1 LPPGDDDLDL
11 IAARRRLRRRPSPR
25 YGLRFGLVLLLL
37 VPLVLAG
44 LVAGGVWGAS
54 AYVNSSC
61 SLKSLRPLRL
71 GANTFVFASDRT
83 LLGSIPSSQNR
94 QPLSLRQIAKWVP
107 LATVAIEDRR
117 FWQHGAL
124 DYMGIARAAWKDL
137 LQGTFVQGGSTIT
150 QQLARNLY
158 IGNDQQKLHRKV
170 VEACLAIKLEE
181 RYTKRQILDDYLN
194 TVYYGNHAFGI
205 EAAAQTYFSR
215 HAFELTLP
223 QAALLAGLPQAP
235 SVYDPLQDADAAL
248 GRRNEV
254 LAAMLAAGDIKPAA
268 YTWATRARLR
278 LQPTTIYTR
287 IRLPYFFSYVESQLV
302 KQYGA
307 DAVRAGGLRVRTTI
321 EPRLQALAERA
332 QKDVLLHR
340 DDPSSALVAIDPRN
354 GDVKAMAVDVPD
366 GRRLQF
372 NLASQGHRT
381 AGSAFK
387 PFVLAT
393 AMTQGVSLYSSFS
406 GPSSLTI
413 PDRRCEGVNGPWDVH
428 NFADESSGTMD
439 LVNATAHS
447 VNTIFAQLVTR
458 VGPENVVTTA
468 HRMGIRSRL
477 LPVCSITLGS
487 QPVSPL
493 EMADAYA
500 TFAARG
506 IHHAPQSLAEVKLSN
521 GHVDR
526 PSAGKAARALP
537 QDAADKVVYALQA
550 VVKYGTGTAAA
561 LSDRPVAGKTGTAEN
576 FQDAW
581 FCGFV
586 PQLATCVWVGYP
598 RAEIPL
604 ENVEGLSGVFGGS
617 LPAQI
622 WHEFMSGATA
632 GMPVLDF
639 AQPDLS
645 GSSDYYSS
653 SSSGTDTSTSSS
665 DTSTSSSG
673 TSSPPP
679 PPPTGPRTVTV
690 VPPPPEPQPRPQP
703 SSPGNGHGHAYGR
716 GKH

>member
-1 LPPGDDDLDL
+1 LHPGDDDLEL
-11 IAARRRLRRRPSPR
+11 IAARRRLRKRATPRRR
-25 YGLRFGLVLLLL
+25 RWAGFGLGLVLLL
-37 VPLVLAG
+37 PLVLAG
-44 LVAGGVWGAS
+44 LVAGGVWGAA

-71 GANTFVFASDRT
+71 GANTFVFASDGS

-124 DYMGIARAAWKDL
+124 DYVGIARAAWKDL
-137 LQGTFVQGGSTIT
+137 VHGNFVQGGSTIT

-170 VEACLAIKLEE
+170 VEACLAIKLEQ
-181 RYTKRQILDDYLN
+181 RYTKRQILADYLN
-194 TVYYGNHAFGI
+194 TVYYANHAFGI

-215 HAFELTLP
+215 HAYALTLP
-223 QAALLAGLPQAP
+223 QAALIAGLPQAP
-235 SVYDPLQDADAAL
+235 SVYDPLRDPDAAL
-248 GRRNEV
+248 ARRNEV
-254 LAAMLAAGDIKPAA
+254 LSAMLSAGNITRAQYA
-268 YTWATRARLR
+268 WATHVRLR
-278 LQPTTIYTR
+278 LEPTSIYTR
-287 IRLPYFFSYVESQLV
+287 IRLPYFFGYVESQLV

-307 DAVRAGGLRVRTTI
+307 DAVRAGGLRVKTTI
-321 EPRLQALAERA
+321 QPRLQALAERA
-332 QKDVLLHR
+332 QKDVLRHR
-340 DDPSSALVAIDPRN
+340 DDPSSALVAIDPRS

-372 NLASQGHRT
+372 NLAAQGHRT

-393 AMTQGVSLYSSFS
+393 AMMQGISLYSTFS
-406 GPSSLTI
+406 GPSSLTV
-413 PDRRCEGVNGPWDVH
+413 PDPRCEGPNGPWDVH

-447 VNTIFAQLVTR
+447 VNTIFAQLVTK
-458 VGPENVVTTA
+458 VGPDNVVATA
-468 HRMGIRSRL
+468 HRMGIKSRL

-500 TFAARG
+500 TLAARG

-521 GHVDR
+521 GRAGH
-526 PSAGKAARALP
+526 PSAGNPGRALP

-561 LSDRPVAGKTGTAEN
+561 LGDRPVAGKTGTAEN

-586 PQLATCVWVGYP
+586 PQLAACVWVGYP
-598 RAEIPL
+598 KAEIPL

-632 GMPVLDF
+632 NMPVLSF

-645 GSSDYYSS
+645 GSSEYYSTS
-653 SSSGTDTSTSSS
+653 SSSGD
-665 DTSTSSSG
+665 

-679 PPPTGPRTVTV
+679 PPPPSGQGTVTV
-690 VPPPPEPQPRPQP
+690 VPPPPQPSPP
-703 SSPGNGHGHAYGR
+703 SSPGHGNGHAYGH